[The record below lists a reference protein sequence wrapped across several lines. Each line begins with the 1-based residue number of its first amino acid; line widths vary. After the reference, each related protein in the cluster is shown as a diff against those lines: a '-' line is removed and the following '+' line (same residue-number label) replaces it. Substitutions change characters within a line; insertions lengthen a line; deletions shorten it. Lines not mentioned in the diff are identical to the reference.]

1 MAFNDH
7 DDDKEELEDNRN
19 DHDVRYA
26 GPFDTPGI
34 IFSSHACYAL
44 T

>member
-19 DHDVRYA
+19 DHERYA

-34 IFSSHACYAL
+34 MFSSHACYAL